1 MLLYSFLGII
11 WVIPNFH
18 PISANPGYGPPDP
31 PDPPDPP
38 REPRYQGLRR
48 SRKRY
53 SPKSCS
59 PGVEAVEPILPIPY
73 APWCWNI
80 YLQNWVIFG
89 VNVGKYSIHGAYGN
103 DEFGYWLWFL
113 FITGHYHR
121 RTYWLIIF
129 VIICISGRGI
139 HRSQQDVSMP
149 YLSPV
154 PYSKKPPNRHY
165 QPLSQ
170 DLMGSW
176 CHAHLSQRW
185 TTAKKIWC
193 RIWYSLFH
201 RVYPTALFHP
211 ISSNNLVWQ

>member
-18 PISANPGYGPPDP
+18 PISANPGYGP

-103 DEFGYWLWFL
+103 DEFGYWLL
-113 FITGHYHR
+113 FFYN
-121 RTYWLIIF
+121 W
-129 VIICISGRGI
+129 
-139 HRSQQDVSMP
+139 
-149 YLSPV
+149 
-154 PYSKKPPNRHY
+154 
-165 QPLSQ
+165 PLSQ
-170 DLMGSW
+170 KDLLTYNMCNHVYFGPWNTS
-176 CHAHLSQRW
+176 LSTGRQYAILEPS
-185 TTAKKIWC
+185 T
-193 RIWYSLFH
+193 L
-201 RVYPTALFHP
+201 
-211 ISSNNLVWQ
+211 Q